1 MDVKVIKLV
10 SGEEVIAELVNSS
23 ENAFNHLEDTF
34 EFKNPLVIGVT
45 ERGIATMPLSV
56 VADIKQVTL
65 KKQHI
70 IFIASPEEE
79 ILNAYKGQF
88 GGILTPRSLELP

>member
-10 SGEEVIAELVNSS
+10 SGEDVIAELVSSS
-23 ENAFNHLEDTF
+23 EDAF
-34 EFKNPLVIGVT
+34 EFKNPLVIGIT